1 MNLFL
6 FANFFPYKR
15 AEPFLVN
22 EFQFAKEKSES
33 ITVITLYGK
42 KEDSLLP
49 SDPKLTL
56 LSPVFEAAGNKKV
69 IWKKGLFNLAPLGFH
84 FTEFF
89 TRGLLFKPKQL
100 YWFFISLFVTRAAL
114 ASPAYKELIKKINQA
129 SSPVLYFYWGDNLA
143 WTIPYLKRKIKNKN
157 ARIVLRLH
165 GSDLYEHTKAGYA
178 PLRKK
183 IFSAC
188 DQIFTVAQNGC
199 NYLKEKYPDHAGKM
213 TVSSLGVFDNG
224 LNPYTPD
231 VLTVVSASNVVALK
245 RIPLLL
251 EALQKLD
258 LPLVWHHFGDG
269 PLFTQLEELAKRKR
283 EGLTIHL
290 HGHVSNRELMT
301 FYGTTS
307 VDLFVNVSS
316 SEGLPVSIMEALSFG
331 IPVMATDVGGTSELV
346 NSTVGGLVEPSISAG
361 ELSERINEFF
371 KLNPAAKNE
380 IRKNARE
387 QFLTRVSAEKN
398 YNNFYKIISGT

>member
-1 MNLFL
+1 
-6 FANFFPYKR
+6 
-15 AEPFLVN
+15 
-22 EFQFAKEKSES
+22 
-33 ITVITLYGK
+33 
-42 KEDSLLP
+42 
-49 SDPKLTL
+49 
-56 LSPVFEAAGNKKV
+56 
-69 IWKKGLFNLAPLGFH
+69 
-84 FTEFF
+84 
-89 TRGLLFKPKQL
+89 
-100 YWFFISLFVTRAAL
+100 
-114 ASPAYKELIKKINQA
+114 
-129 SSPVLYFYWGDNLA
+129 
-143 WTIPYLKRKIKNKN
+143 
-157 ARIVLRLH
+157 
-165 GSDLYEHTKAGYA
+165 
-178 PLRKK
+178 
-183 IFSAC
+183 
-188 DQIFTVAQNGC
+188 
-199 NYLKEKYPDHAGKM
+199 M

-224 LNPYTPD
+224 LNPYNPE

-290 HGHVSNRELMT
+290 HGHVSNRELMR